1 MREFEYENQNRTKS
15 LIKEIK
21 EDYKYEL
28 KK

>member
-28 KK
+28 KR